1 MFGLLAGKT
10 QKPGR
15 GIARDIQASL
25 LIAMWSLQNDR
36 FRVAGPLKKCL
47 RDPKV
52 QILRESWVETLSSF
66 MPSTRK
72 SCALTCESTYCLRQ
86 PQNLTQSQIEEMKT
100 TALGGEW
107 QDSGRPC
114 TM

>member
-1 MFGLLAGKT
+1 MKT
-10 QKPGR
+10 QKRDSR
-15 GIARDIQASL
+15 GIAGDIQASL
-25 LIAMWSLQNDR
+25 LIAMWSLQKDR
-36 FRVAGPLKKCL
+36 FRVAGPLRCL
-47 RDPKV
+47 RNPKV

-72 SCALTCESTYCLRQ
+72 SCALTCESPYCLRQ

-107 QDSGRPC
+107 QGSGRPWAV
-114 TM
+114 